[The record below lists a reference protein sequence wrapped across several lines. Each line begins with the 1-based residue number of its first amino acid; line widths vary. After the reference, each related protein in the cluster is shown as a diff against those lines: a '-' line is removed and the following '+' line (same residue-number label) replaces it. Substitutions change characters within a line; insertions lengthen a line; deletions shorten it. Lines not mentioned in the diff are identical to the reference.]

1 MALTPF
7 IASSAYA
14 GEMKSDSLRRRSS
27 KPLEQI
33 LYGGVWSK
41 RQTRDGYMGG
51 YPVRELRVSSEFA
64 ICHVVRHDNA
74 NSIQNPCTLTNP
86 AIEPYCILLAWRLRC
101 RAVERDKSQT
111 HHC

>member
-1 MALTPF
+1 MAPAPF

-41 RQTRDGYMGG
+41 RQTRDGYIGEG
-51 YPVRELRVSSEFA
+51 AIRYVSLELVVSLRF
-64 ICHVVRHDNA
+64 V
-74 NSIQNPCTLTNP
+74 TLYAT
-86 AIEPYCILLAWRLRC
+86 
-101 RAVERDKSQT
+101 T
-111 HHC
+111 T